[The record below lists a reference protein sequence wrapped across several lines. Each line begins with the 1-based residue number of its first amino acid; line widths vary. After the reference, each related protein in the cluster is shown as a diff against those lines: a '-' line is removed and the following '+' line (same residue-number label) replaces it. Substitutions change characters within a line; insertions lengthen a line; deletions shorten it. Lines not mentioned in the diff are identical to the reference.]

1 MTSYPQAQHE
11 GGREYKKRRES
22 SVEEPSESNREGSR
36 TQSKS
41 SASVSR
47 NHSRR
52 HLKGHQ
58 GREKSYSE
66 KDSGR
71 SDRKGDRLR
80 SEERRGNSHG
90 GYHEKGRDG
99 GRRDIDKRDVGESSR
114 NRVKSWTDQKT
125 SQAGRRES
133 DKFGQM
139 LSKEGEKS
147 ALKRYNSQT
156 HRTSCSPV
164 RYAEDNRGGD
174 VKVVNKVKLSHPV
187 QRRSSQGEQDKITV
201 SRGSVKEHDNWN
213 GPECPKC
220 AQVCKNKE
228 GLRNHV
234 LSHYYEVFF
243 EVGVGLH

>member
-1 MTSYPQAQHE
+1 MTSYPQSQHE

-22 SVEEPSESNREGSR
+22 SVEEASESNREGSR

-47 NHSRR
+47 NHSR
-52 HLKGHQ
+52 HLKGNQ

-147 ALKRYNSQT
+147 ALKRYNSKT

-174 VKVVNKVKLSHPV
+174 VKVVDKVKLSQPV

-201 SRGSVKEHDNWN
+201 SRGSVKEHANWN